1 MLLPVGWVLRR
12 LGRLQYVTGFDPTAT
27 SYRINV
33 ATDHDVRLEEPF

>member
-1 MLLPVGWVLRR
+1 VDHCRVPALRR
-12 LGRLQYVTGFDPTAT
+12 AACFDRAAT